1 MGELLTPAK
10 LCGFRYKTP
19 GPKIQRLWDSL
30 APGLGAEVFPSQT
43 RRWIYRYYFQG
54 VQRIITLRPIA
65 GTRAEL
71 KEDIDQA
78 RVEAGRMRK
87 QIDEGIDP
95 KAVRQARQA
104 AGTVR
109 DLYQRYLETP
119 YFQTRSPDFRK
130 NFQTAIT
137 AHLLPVIGDQRP
149 ETVRRYQIK
158 AVVDRLIEQ
167 GKEGAARG
175 FLAHTRIL
183 FNFAQRE
190 DLIDQSPAAGVR
202 PMYTT
207 DGRRQLWLETP
218 GQIRAAWHINAPL
231 QVRALVRW
239 ALLTGCRRDEARLST
254 WADIDIERGT
264 WTIRDTKNT
273 LPLVLPVMPA
283 MQAILIELKATFPQ
297 TEPLFPG
304 TLNLKEPI
312 PRGTVDYI
320 LRVASKS
327 GFSMHVLRHTVES
340 HLAELGIPEEVRDM
354 ILNHTRRSTG
364 ARYNHSDQL
373 EAKRAALT
381 TWHTKLFDWVNE
393 EIGK

>member
-43 RRWIYRYYFQG
+43 RRWIYRYYFRG
-54 VQRIITLRPIA
+54 VQRIITLRPIS
-65 GTRAEL
+65 GTRGEL
-71 KEDIDQA
+71 KEDIEQA

-87 QIDEGIDP
+87 QIDGGIDP
-95 KAVRQARQA
+95 KSVRLARQA

-109 DLYQRYLETP
+109 DLYRRYLDTP
-119 YFQTRSPDFRK
+119 YFQTRSPDFQK
-130 NFQTAIT
+130 NFPATIA
-137 AHLLPVIGDQRP
+137 AYLLPVIGDQRP

-158 AVVDRLIEQ
+158 AIVDQLIEQ

-175 FLAHTRIL
+175 FLAHARIL
-183 FNFAQRE
+183 FNYALRE
-190 DLIDQSPAAGVR
+190 ELIDQSPAAGVR

-218 GQIRAAWHINAPL
+218 EQIRAAWHINAPL

-254 WADIDIERGT
+254 WADIDPERGT
-264 WTIRDTKNT
+264 WTVRDTKNT
-273 LPLVLPVMPA
+273 MPLILPLMPA
-283 MQAILIELKATFPQ
+283 MQAVLSELRATFPG
-297 TEPLFPG
+297 EHLFPG
-304 TLNLKEPI
+304 TLNYKEPI

-320 LRVASKS
+320 LRVSSKS

-340 HLAELGIPEEVRDM
+340 HLAELGISEEVRDM
-354 ILNHTRRSTG
+354 VLNHTRRSTG
-364 ARYNHSDQL
+364 ARYNHSEQL
-373 EAKRAALT
+373 EAKREALT
-381 TWHTKLFDWVNE
+381 AWHAKLFEWVNE
-393 EIGK
+393 GICK